1 MDNLPSLRGGQV
13 PAHERRAR
21 ALRAALPVAGGV
33 AVGLL
38 LLALVVGDPV
48 NLLVAGGGWALLTL
62 LAVFGLVN
70 VAGDQRLLQRYP
82 HLGARRVR
90 WERAG
95 ATADQLRV
103 LDEAHRVNRLN
114 PPVGYGD
121 RRTLINPLAD
131 AYAIFTSPA
140 WLDPWLADRRLLI
153 DPIAEAAEIIA
164 HVHKVTGLLREVA
177 EKIRVSAPGSNVQRT
192 YLGYEQALRGSL
204 DDGLRRARALTAY
217 RVEVGKL
224 EVLLTEQRA
233 VPEAEAFGDRVMD
246 LLSESARQDL
256 AIRQLDDSRDQLRL
270 LEAGLREITEL
281 LNSPVDE
288 GPLSRPPITPR

>member
-13 PAHERRAR
+13 PPHERRAR
-21 ALRAALPVAGGV
+21 ALRATLPVTGAL

-48 NLLVAGGGWALLTL
+48 NLLVAGGGWTLLTL
-62 LAVFGLVN
+62 MAVLGLVN
-70 VAGDQRLLQRYP
+70 LAGDLRLLQRHP
-82 HLGARRVR
+82 HLSAQQTR
-90 WERAG
+90 WKRAG
-95 ATADQLRV
+95 ATVDQLRV

-131 AYAIFTSPA
+131 AYRIFTSPA
-140 WLDPWLADRRLLI
+140 WQDPWLADRRLLI

-164 HVHKVTGLLREVA
+164 HVHKVTGLLREVGG
-177 EKIRVSAPGSNVQRT
+177 KIRGCAPGSTAQRT
-192 YLGYEQALRGSL
+192 YLGYERALRGSI

-224 EVLLTEQRA
+224 EVLLAEQVA
-233 VPEAEAFGDRVMD
+233 IPEAEAFADRVMD

-256 AIRQLDDSRDQLRL
+256 ATRQLDDSREQLQL

-288 GPLSRPPITPR
+288 GPLSRPPITPP